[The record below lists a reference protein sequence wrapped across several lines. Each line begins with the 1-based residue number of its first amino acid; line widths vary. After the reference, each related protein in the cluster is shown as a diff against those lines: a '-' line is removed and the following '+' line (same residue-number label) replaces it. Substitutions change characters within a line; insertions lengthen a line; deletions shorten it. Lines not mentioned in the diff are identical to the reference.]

1 MVNVKAKQ
9 KKQKKHSFVLF
20 SRKDIPFYIF
30 AAPWIIGMI
39 IFFLYPAVMSFYYSL
54 TDYDII
60 SKPVFVGLKNYI
72 TLFTKDEIFMKSVQ
86 NTLYMVAFSLP
97 LQLILQLLL
106 ALMLNWEV
114 KGIGIF
120 RAMYY
125 IPVLVPPVSISLLFT
140 MVYDDNYGVL
150 NGLLRLFGI
159 PPQQWLTSVQLSK
172 PSIIIMGLW
181 TAGSGMLFYLS
192 SLKNVPNS
200 LYESASIDGASAWT
214 KMWKITLPIIS
225 PTIFFQLIMGVIAT
239 FQLFTES
246 YVLTKGGPD
255 YSSYFMMYYLYL
267 TAFKEGRM
275 GMASAM
281 AWILFVIILM
291 FAVLILKT
299 SKKWVYYAEDER

>member
-1 MVNVKAKQ
+1 MVNIKANA
-9 KKQKKHSFVLF
+9 KKKNRKSSSLF

-39 IFFLYPAVMSFYYSL
+39 IFFLYPAVMSLYYSL

-72 TLFTKDEIFMKSVQ
+72 TLFTKDQIFMKSIV
-86 NTLYMVAFSLP
+86 NTLYMVAISLP
-97 LQLILQLLL
+97 LQLIMQLML
-106 ALMLNWEV
+106 AMMLNWEV

-120 RAMYY
+120 RAIYY

-150 NGLLRLFGI
+150 NAILKLFGL
-159 PPQQWLTSVQLSK
+159 PAQQWLTSVQLSK

-192 SLKNVPNS
+192 SLKNVPAS

-214 KMWKITLPIIS
+214 RMWKITLPIIS

-246 YVLTKGGPD
+246 YVLTKGGPNF
-255 YSSYFMMYYLYL
+255 SSYFMMYYLYL
-267 TAFKEGRM
+267 TAFKEGKM

-281 AWILFVIILM
+281 AWLL
-291 FAVLILKT
+291 FAVILVFTVIILKT
-299 SKKWVYYAEDER
+299 SKKWVYYEEDER

>member
-1 MVNVKAKQ
+1 MLHEKTRKTVPEKR
-9 KKQKKHSFVLF
+9 SPLF
-20 SRKDIPFYIF
+20 SRKDLPFYLF
-30 AAPWIIGMI
+30 ASPWIIGMLV
-39 IFFLYPAVMSFYYSL
+39 FFIYPAIMSFYYSL
-54 TDYDII
+54 TSYDIV
-60 SKPVFVGLKNYI
+60 SQPVFAGLKNYV
-72 TLFTKDEIFMKSVQ
+72 TLFTKDQIFMKSVQ

-97 LQLILQLLL
+97 LQLVLQLLL
-106 ALMLNWEV
+106 AMMLNWNM
-114 KGIGIF
+114 KGIGVYRTLF
-120 RAMYY
+120 Y

-140 MVYDDNYGVL
+140 MVYDDNYGIL
-150 NGLLRLFGI
+150 NALLKLCGL

-192 SLKNVPNS
+192 SLKNVPAS

-225 PTIFFQLIMGVIAT
+225 PTIFFQLIMGVIGT

-255 YSSYFMMYYLYL
+255 FSSYFMMYYLYR
-267 TAFKEGRM
+267 TAFKEGKM

-281 AWILFVIILM
+281 AWILFVIILL
-291 FAVLILKT
+291 FTILILAT
-299 SKKWVYYAEDER
+299 SKKWVYYEEEGK